1 MTIEILWNITHV
13 IFGIWGNNILSTI
26 IAINFL
32 LYNIHNK
39 TKKKKGFN
47 MIIDNME
54 ENKSFI
60 EKVSFEYKIKFVF
73 YMIVTIYCVWLGL
86 LSPFDWDDSFYDMVR
101 IYNDDF

>member
-13 IFGIWGNNILSTI
+13 IFGIWANNIISTI

-54 ENKSFI
+54 ENISFI
-60 EKVSFEYKIKFVF
+60 ENISFEFKVKFLF
-73 YMIVTIYCVWLGL
+73 YMIVTIYSVCFGL
-86 LSPFDWDDSFYDMVR
+86 FSSLDWDDNFYEIFK
-101 IYNDDF
+101 IYRD